1 MVKKIHGKKDLNL
14 LTTGQR
20 SKMPRGRLTKTDMEA
35 KVFKIYNELDDE
47 TCPQEYKGLAKR
59 YLWKVMDTIKEYS
72 Q

>member
-1 MVKKIHGKKDLNL
+1 
-14 LTTGQR
+14 
-20 SKMPRGRLTKTDMEA
+20 MPRGRLTKTDMEA

-47 TCPQEYKGLAKR
+47 ICPQEHKGLAKQ